1 MHWKLDRGKSVKK
14 IAGEDK
20 EWVEGPGKMCWVFGQ
35 AEDYVEHEAH
45 PDMGRALKAEPV
57 ELARAL
63 NLRPDSKK
71 GIRMSPA

>member
-1 MHWKLDRGKSVKK
+1 
-14 IAGEDK
+14 
-20 EWVEGPGKMCWVFGQ
+20 MCWVFGQ

-45 PDMGRALKAEPV
+45 PDMGRALKAEPI